1 MLSKDTVVKLRGNK
15 PKHSMNR
22 TDLEMAAINKE
33 LVYRVVASDDLNS
46 LKYDKVLIVSVED
59 MAPHTNYLGS
69 YKEDLFFYSYCFVDN
84 GMSEILPGLYKVSS
98 HSKTIFMFKTEEE
111 AIDFIFSIGL
121 YSVNKQIASINKA
134 IRGMNAM
141 GLKKC
146 KKIEPIKNRKV
157 S

>member
-1 MLSKDTVVKLRGNK
+1 MHRGNK

-22 TDLEMAAINKE
+22 TDLEMVVINKE
-33 LVYRVVASDDLNS
+33 PVYRVVASDDLNS

-59 MAPHTNYLGS
+59 MAPHTNYSGG

-84 GMSEILPGLYKVSS
+84 GVAEILPGLYKVSS
-98 HSKTIFMFKTEEE
+98 HNKHIFMFKAEEE
-111 AIDFIFSIGL
+111 AIEFIFTVGL

-134 IRGMNAM
+134 IRGMNAI

-146 KKIEPIKNRKV
+146 KKINPIENRKV
-157 S
+157 G

>member
-1 MLSKDTVVKLRGNK
+1 MYRGNK

-22 TDLEMAAINKE
+22 TDLEMVAINKDV
-33 LVYRVVASDDLNS
+33 VYRVVASDDLNS

-59 MAPHTNYLGS
+59 RAPYTNYSRS
-69 YKEDLFFYSYCFVDN
+69 YKEDLFFIDN
-84 GMSEILPGLYKVSS
+84 GTFEILPGLYKVSS
-98 HSKTIFMFKTEEE
+98 HTKTIFMFKTEEE
-111 AIDFIFSIGL
+111 AIDFIFTVGL
-121 YSVNKQIASINKA
+121 YSVNKRIASINKA
-134 IRGMNAM
+134 IREMNAM

>member
-1 MLSKDTVVKLRGNK
+1 MYIGNK
-15 PKHSMNR
+15 PKNVMNR
-22 TDLEMAAINKE
+22 VDLEMVAINKE
-33 LVYRVVASDDLNS
+33 AIYRVVVSDHLNS

-59 MAPHTNYLGS
+59 IAPHANHLGS

-84 GMSEILPGLYKVSS
+84 GMFKVLPGLYKVSS

-111 AIDFIFSIGL
+111 AIDFIFAVGL
-121 YSVNKQIASINKA
+121 YSVNKKIASINKA
-134 IRGMNAM
+134 IRGMNVM

-146 KKIEPIKNRKV
+146 KRIAPIKNRKV